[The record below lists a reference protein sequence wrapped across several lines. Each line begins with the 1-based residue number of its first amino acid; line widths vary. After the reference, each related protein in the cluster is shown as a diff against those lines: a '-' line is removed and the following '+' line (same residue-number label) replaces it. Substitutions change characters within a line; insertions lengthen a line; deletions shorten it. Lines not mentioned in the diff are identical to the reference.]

1 MLNWVIIFHKG
12 VILVLVKCLP
22 TTLERVLYTH
32 KEKMNELIN

>member
-32 KEKMNELIN
+32 KEQMNELIN